1 MKEKSGT
8 ALGQLNLKDTVNLPQ
23 TAFSMRARLLR
34 LEPQILQRW
43 NDMGLYEQI
52 RSARKG
58 QPVFLLHDGPPYA
71 NGHVHLGHSLNKIL
85 KDLIVKSK
93 TMEGYDSPFVPG
105 WDCHGLPIEIQVV
118 SKKKAG
124 LDPLQVRQKCRHYA
138 QGFVEL
144 QKQEFIRLGIF
155 GDWRAPYLTMS
166 KQYEAEITR
175 LFGEFVEKGSVYK
188 GLKPVHWCIHCET
201 ALAEAE
207 VEYQAHQSPSVYV
220 RFPVK
225 SLPLPLDRELQG
237 RKISAL
243 TWTTTPWTLPA
254 NLGVCF
260 HPDLEYSLVEAD
272 GEWLLIASDLL
283 EAVAQDCGFH
293 EVRIERSFR
302 GEDLRDWVFQHPW
315 LERESKSL
323 LGDHVTLRQGTGLVH
338 TAPGHGQEDY
348 ALGIENGLDI
358 YCPVD
363 SSGRFTSDVEHFAG
377 LNVFEANAQITKFM
391 GKKGILLEQQP
402 IEHSYPHCWRCHNPV
417 IFRATSQWFI
427 SIDEP
432 DIRQKALQ
440 AIDQVQWIPSW
451 GQERIHQMI
460 AHRPDWCI
468 SRQRIWG
475 VPIPAFY
482 CRACGQA
489 LLEGGTVRHVA
500 SIFDRQGADAWYSLS
515 SSQLLPPG
523 TRCPCGSEDFKKEF
537 DILDVW
543 FDSGSSH
550 RVVLGGAS
558 GLPWPAD
565 VYLEGADQYRG
576 WFHSSLLIAVGTG
589 GGAPYRTVICNG
601 WTLDAEGRAMSKSLG
616 NVISPLDIMKK
627 DGAEI
632 LRLWVASIDYTED
645 VRLGEE
651 ILSHLREA
659 YRKLRNTQR
668 FLLGNLYDYDPSLEV
683 PGDALLELDRWAL
696 ARMARTAREVEEAYR
711 KYEFHTAYHALYNL
725 CVLDLSSFYLDVLK
739 DRLYISP
746 PESPQR
752 RAAQSTLFRIA
763 DTLVKLLAPLL
774 PFTAE
779 EVWDNLFPREK
790 PAASV
795 HLTQF
800 SRRIHDYFDP
810 HIMARW
816 ERLLVLR
823 DQVSKALEESRQ
835 KKELGTSLEA
845 KLTLKC
851 GDKARTY
858 LQGFQDLASLFIVS
872 DVALEEGSRLEDE
885 TVKIRI
891 SKAEGE
897 KCDRCWHYSTSVGS
911 CRELPQVC
919 ERCLSILREMS
930 FVPEAHP

>member
-1 MKEKSGT
+1 MKEKSGG
-8 ALGQLNLKDTVNLPQ
+8 LGQLNLKETVNLPQ

-34 LEPQILQRW
+34 LEPQMLQRW
-43 NDMGLYEQI
+43 DEMDLYAQI
-52 RSARKG
+52 RSARQG

-71 NGHVHLGHSLNKIL
+71 NGHIHLGHCLNKIL
-85 KDLIVKSK
+85 KDLIVKTK
-93 TMEGYDSPFVPG
+93 TMKGYDSPFIPG

-118 SKKKAG
+118 GKKGAG
-124 LDPLQVRQKCRHYA
+124 LDPLQVRNKCRQYA
-138 QGFVEL
+138 QEFVEL
-144 QKQEFIRLGIF
+144 QRQEFIRLGIF
-155 GDWRAPYLTMS
+155 GDWHEPYLTMS
-166 KQYEAEITR
+166 NGYEAEITR
-175 LFGEFVEKGSVYK
+175 VFGQFVERGSVYK

-207 VEYQAHQSPSVYV
+207 VEYQPHQSPSVYV

-225 SLPLPLDRELQG
+225 SIPPPLAHELQD
-237 RKISAL
+237 RRISAL

-254 NLGVCF
+254 NLGMCL
-260 HPDLEYSLVEAD
+260 HPELEYSLVKAD
-272 GEWLLIASDLL
+272 GEWLLIASALL
-283 EAVAQDCGFH
+283 EAVARDCGLR
-293 EVRIERSFR
+293 EVRVERSFKGR
-302 GEDLRDWVFQHPW
+302 DLRDWVFQHPW

-323 LGDHVTLRQGTGLVH
+323 LGEHVTLAQGTGLVH

-348 ALGIENGLDI
+348 TLGTENGLDA

-363 SSGRFTSDVEHFAG
+363 NSGRFTSDVAHFAG
-377 LNVFEANAQITKFM
+377 LNVFEANARITQFM
-391 GKKGILLEQQP
+391 KQNGMLLAQQP

-417 IFRATSQWFI
+417 IFRATPQWFI
-427 SIDEP
+427 SIDDP
-432 DIRQKALQ
+432 DIRKPALR
-440 AIDQVQWIPSW
+440 AIDQVQWLPSW
-451 GQERIHQMI
+451 GRERIHQMI

-482 CRACGQA
+482 CSDCGEA
-489 LLEGGTVRHVA
+489 LLEGPTIKHVA
-500 SIFDRQGADAWYSLS
+500 SIFERESADAWYRLS
-515 SSQLLPPG
+515 TSQLLPPD
-523 TRCPCGSEDFKKEF
+523 TRCSCGSKDFRKEF

-550 RVVLGGAS
+550 RVVLGAGS

-589 GGAPYRTVICNG
+589 EGAPYRTVICSG

-616 NVISPLDIMKK
+616 NAIPPLDIMKK

-668 FLLGNLYDYDPSLEV
+668 FLLGNLYDYDASLEV
-683 PGDALLELDRWAL
+683 PGDSLLELDRWAL
-696 ARMARTAREVEEAYR
+696 ARMARTARQVEEAYR
-711 KYEFHTAYHALYNL
+711 NYEFHAAYHALYNF
-725 CVLDLSSFYLDVLK
+725 CVLDLSNFYLDVLK

-746 PESPQR
+746 PESEQR
-752 RAAQSTLFRIA
+752 RAAQSALFRIA

-779 EVWDNLFPREK
+779 EVWDNLFPGEK

-795 HLTQF
+795 HLAQF
-800 SRRIHDYFDP
+800 SERIHDYSDP
-810 HIMARW
+810 QVLARW

-823 DQVSKALEESRQ
+823 ERVSKALEESRQ

-845 KLTLKC
+845 KLTLHC
-851 GDKARTY
+851 GSEAHTY
-858 LQGFQDLASLFIVS
+858 LRGFQDLASLFIVS
-872 DVALEEGSRLEDE
+872 EVTLKEGAGLEEE
-885 TVKIRI
+885 TIEIRI

-897 KCDRCWHYSTSVGS
+897 KCNRCWHYRTSVGS
-911 CRELPQVC
+911 SRELPQVC
-919 ERCLSILREMS
+919 GPCLSILKEMS
-930 FVPEAHP
+930 PVHEAHS